1 MLRTVLI
8 GAGSSLDSTTQRLW
22 DLDGQ
27 VEVLG
32 WIGAN
37 KGSLSIDEHY
47 HLGQIEDARAIL
59 DRYRP
64 EHVVL
69 AFGPERQEEARSV
82 FMVLGDFLGEVWVVP
97 DYFVVNHFSRQNP
110 IASSMSSRHSA
121 SRFTRTRRLAKRAL
135 DLAVGIPLTLLAL
148 PPMALLA
155 LAVRLTSPG
164 PVLFKQPRVGEG
176 GRIFGMFKL
185 RTMRAEYADP
195 SGVEPT
201 QPDDPRVTTVGRWLR
216 RTSLDELPQ
225 LFNVLGGEMS
235 LVGPR
240 PELPVNVLRYHPWQN
255 ERFAVPQG
263 MTGWWQIQ
271 GRKQPMHQYTRED
284 LYYVRRRS
292 LWQDLKILIMTP
304 LAVLRGDGAY

>member
-1 MLRTVLI
+1 MLRTILI
-8 GAGSSLDSTTQRLW
+8 GAGSSLDATIQRLG
-22 DLDGQ
+22 DSLGR

-32 WIGAN
+32 WIGPN
-37 KGSLSIDEHY
+37 KGSLSVNEHF
-47 HLGQIEDARAIL
+47 HLGQIEDTRAIL

-64 EHVVL
+64 EHVAL
-69 AFGPERQEEARSV
+69 AFSPERQEEARSV
-82 FMVLGDFLGEVWVVP
+82 LMGLGDFLGEVWVVP
-97 DYFVVNHFSRQNP
+97 DYFVANHFPGQNP
-110 IASSMSSRHSA
+110 AGSSRSSRHPT
-121 SRFTRTRRLAKRAL
+121 SRFTRTQRLAKRAL

-148 PPMALLA
+148 PMMALLS

-164 PVLFKQPRVGEG
+164 PVLFRQPRVGEG
-176 GRIFGMFKL
+176 GRLFGMFKL
-185 RTMRAEYADP
+185 RTMRAEFADP
-195 SGVEPT
+195 SGVEPK

-225 LFNVLGGEMS
+225 LLNVLGGEMS

-271 GRKQPMHQYTRED
+271 GRKQPMYQYTRED

-292 LWQDLKILIMTP
+292 FLQDLKILVMTP